1 MQVQN
6 ALSLSQQETVVPL
19 ATVSGRGCQC
29 TVYIIMYL
37 YLFATHKTI
46 TYKIL
51 QFKGTK
57 KCTGRNDEEV

>member
-1 MQVQN
+1 MY
-6 ALSLSQQETVVPL
+6 S
-19 ATVSGRGCQC
+19 
-29 TVYIIMYL
+29 VYMYL

-57 KCTGRNDEEV
+57 KCTGRNGEEV